1 MGINKIIYGNTT
13 LIDLTSDTV
22 KKDALVKGYTAHD
35 AGGNIITGTVTSA
48 ALVPYYFNLH
58 NGYVASTGGIWRYNT
73 SSQYCVDVYEVKSGH
88 QYFLTLGGNCG
99 NRFVVMITTE
109 DVSKATAD
117 ITGTAIYT
125 DGTTSAVAY
134 KNTTFTSD
142 IDGYLAV
149 YKDNNGK
156 NDIKTYLYD
165 MTEQWI

>member
-48 ALVPYYFNLH
+48 ALIPKYFDLH
-58 NGYVASTGGIWRYNT
+58 NGYVASSGGIWRYNT
-73 SSQYCVDVYEVKSGH
+73 SSQYCVDVYEIKSGH
-88 QYFLTLGGNCG
+88 QYFLTLGENYG
-99 NRFVVMITTE
+99 NRFVLMISSE
-109 DVSKATAD
+109 DVSKVTTD
-117 ITGTAIYT
+117 ITGTSIYT
-125 DGTTSAVAY
+125 DGSTNAMAY
-134 KNTTFTSD
+134 KNIKFTSE

-149 YKDNNGK
+149 YKDNSGK
-156 NDIKTYLYD
+156 KGIKTYLYD